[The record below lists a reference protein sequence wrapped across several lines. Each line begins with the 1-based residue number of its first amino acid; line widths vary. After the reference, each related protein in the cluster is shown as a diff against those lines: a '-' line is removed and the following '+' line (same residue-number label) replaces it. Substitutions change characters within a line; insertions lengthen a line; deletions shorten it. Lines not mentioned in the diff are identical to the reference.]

1 MIDFALTLRDLY
13 LAQARIAPLVRK
25 TPLVSSPALAKLSGS
40 EITLKLE
47 NLQETGSFKPRGAA
61 NKILSL
67 NPEVRERGIITVS
80 SGNHGR
86 AVAYV
91 AHRLGLRALVFLAD
105 NVPANKLNAIQKLGA
120 EVIVQGKTYEEA
132 SEEAYRLMAKEG
144 LEMIHPYN
152 DPAVIA
158 GQGTIGLELLDEFP
172 ALDTVIVPLSGGGL
186 LGGVASAL
194 KSADPGIHVVGVS
207 MERGPAMVES
217 LRAGRVVEIEE
228 EPTLADALAGN
239 IHPCDYTFPLVQKT
253 IDETVLVSE
262 EEIASA
268 MNFALEEHHLVVEGG
283 GAVAL
288 AALISGKVKHLGK
301 HVAVVVSGGNVD
313 MSVLLKVAREH
324 PNGR

>member
-25 TPLVSSPALAKLSGS
+25 IPLVSSPALAKLSGS

-186 LGGVASAL
+186 LGGIAFAL

-217 LRAGRVVEIEE
+217 LRAGRVVEIVE

-324 PNGR
+324 PSGR

>member
-186 LGGVASAL
+186 LGGIAFAL

-217 LRAGRVVEIEE
+217 LRAGRVVEIVE

-324 PNGR
+324 PSGR

>member
-186 LGGVASAL
+186 LGGIAFAL

-207 MERGPAMVES
+207 MERSPAMVES
-217 LRAGRVVEIEE
+217 LRAGRVVEIVE

-253 IDETVLVSE
+253 IDATVLVSE

-324 PNGR
+324 PSGR

>member
-1 MIDFALTLRDLY
+1 MIDFVLTLRDLY
-13 LAQARIAPLVRK
+13 VAQARIAPLVRK
-25 TPLVSSPALAKLSGS
+25 TPLVSSPALAKLSRS

-61 NKILSL
+61 NKLLSL
-67 NPEVRERGIITVS
+67 NPEARKRGVITVS

-91 AHRLGLRALVFLAD
+91 AHRLGLRALVFLAG
-105 NVPANKLNAIQKLGA
+105 NVPANKRDAIQKLGA
-120 EVIVQGKTYEEA
+120 QVIVRGRTYEEA
-132 SEEAYRLMAKEG
+132 SKEAYRLVEKEG

-152 DPAVIA
+152 DPVVIA
-158 GQGTIGLELLDEFP
+158 GQGTIGLELLEEFSY
-172 ALDTVIVPLSGGGL
+172 LDTVVIPLSGGGL
-186 LGGVASAL
+186 LGGIALAL

-207 MERGPAMVES
+207 MEQGPAMVES
-217 LRAGRVVEIEE
+217 LRAGRVVEVEE
-228 EPTLADALAGN
+228 TPSLADALAGN

-283 GAVAL
+283 GAVGL
-288 AALISGKVKHLGK
+288 AALISGKVKNLGK
-301 HVAVVVSGGNVD
+301 HVAVVISGGNVD
-313 MSVLLKVAREH
+313 MSVLLEVAREH

>member
-186 LGGVASAL
+186 LGGIAFAL

-217 LRAGRVVEIEE
+217 LRAGRVVEIVE

-253 IDETVLVSE
+253 IDATVLVSE

-324 PNGR
+324 PSGR